1 MFKSIYIRLAFT
13 NLKKNKRS
21 YLPFLVTSII
31 TIMLFFDMS
40 IIMDNSGIKE
50 MPGAGSMRS
59 ILGFG
64 TVIVAIF
71 ACVFLF
77 YTNSFLIKQ
86 RRKEIGLYNV
96 LGMGKKEIA
105 IMMFWES
112 LMVGGASILAGI
124 LGGIILGRLMF
135 LLLYKIIG
143 YQTSL
148 QYEVTGSSIS
158 TTLILFAVIFFVA
171 FVSNLIQVRK
181 ANPIELLRG
190 GNVGEKEP
198 KTKILL
204 TVFGVVTI
212 AAGYIL
218 ANIVENPDR
227 KSTRL
232 NSSHPSSSRMPSSA

>member
-1 MFKSIYIRLAFT
+1 
-13 NLKKNKRS
+13 
-21 YLPFLVTSII
+21 
-31 TIMLFFDMS
+31 
-40 IIMDNSGIKE
+40 
-50 MPGAGSMRS
+50 MRS

-158 TTLILFAVIFFVA
+158 TTLILFAVNFFCSICYQSDSGA
-171 FVSNLIQVRK
+171 
-181 ANPIELLRG
+181 
-190 GNVGEKEP
+190 
-198 KTKILL
+198 
-204 TVFGVVTI
+204 
-212 AAGYIL
+212 
-218 ANIVENPDR
+218 
-227 KSTRL
+227 
-232 NSSHPSSSRMPSSA
+232 

>member
-13 NLKKNKRS
+13 NMKKNKRS

-158 TTLILFAVIFFVA
+158 TTLIHFCGKFF
-171 FVSNLIQVRK
+171 L
-181 ANPIELLRG
+181 
-190 GNVGEKEP
+190 
-198 KTKILL
+198 
-204 TVFGVVTI
+204 
-212 AAGYIL
+212 
-218 ANIVENPDR
+218 
-227 KSTRL
+227 
-232 NSSHPSSSRMPSSA
+232 

>member
-1 MFKSIYIRLAFT
+1 MFKSIYIRLAFP

-112 LMVGGASILAGI
+112 LMVRSWRGPFFRRLATLSAAPFRPCSTVTAYSPPLCRASTAC
-124 LGGIILGRLMF
+124 
-135 LLLYKIIG
+135 
-143 YQTSL
+143 
-148 QYEVTGSSIS
+148 
-158 TTLILFAVIFFVA
+158 
-171 FVSNLIQVRK
+171 
-181 ANPIELLRG
+181 
-190 GNVGEKEP
+190 
-198 KTKILL
+198 
-204 TVFGVVTI
+204 
-212 AAGYIL
+212 
-218 ANIVENPDR
+218 
-227 KSTRL
+227 
-232 NSSHPSSSRMPSSA
+232 